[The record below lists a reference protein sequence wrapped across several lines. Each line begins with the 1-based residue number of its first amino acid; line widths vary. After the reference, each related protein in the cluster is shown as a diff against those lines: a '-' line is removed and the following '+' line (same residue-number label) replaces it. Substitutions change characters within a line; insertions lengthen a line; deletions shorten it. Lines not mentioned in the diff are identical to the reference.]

1 MENTADDNIKI
12 DEILKNHE
20 NKTDSKK
27 NKSDKDE
34 NENKED
40 KNEAKNIEEIPTKIN
55 REEIENIIGKEEIF
69 NNSKNN
75 KKIEEN
81 EESDDNNVING
92 EEDEKKEKIEKIEE
106 NKIEI
111 KDDNL
116 SENTNSNKDNI
127 SLYSNSNR
135 NLSGYRINSDVD
147 LDKIIAG
154 KDESQNNITNT
165 QDNIDQIK
173 IEQKDSEE
181 EDEEEFEENCNSTFY
196 YLGNIF
202 RDVVNKKK
210 NEIKDSRP
218 SIYKKN
224 IGEETQDIN
233 FGEIINAQI
242 IEIKEKSLSYFK
254 KTIKELEKRYNTYI
268 NKMTNYINEN
278 ELKLSKVFQKD
289 VKNEDNLLEFADN
302 NIFKQVDNILEI
314 HDNIFNAI
322 EGHVRLLNLFLS
334 QADLL
339 LQKNPLEYFVNNN
352 SNDILNCWFLN
363 KINYQKLNLSKV
375 ILNKDLSELCSGYLC
390 KKKDNNFSCI
400 TIQRDSKG
408 NISLESEFAR
418 ENLNNLEKLKFQ
430 SLNYE
435 EINSHFKKQN
445 QKNNDNNIYDII
457 PSANKLSS
465 LSIIDS
471 NFSSTNI
478 SAFSAPELK
487 KLKIKKT
494 PLTLYIQNFLES
506 ILGHTLF
513 LQKLYLQ
520 KCFLDDQSLSQI
532 FEFLSEKPQFIESL
546 QNISFSG
553 NEITLVNMNVLIEK
567 KSVFKSLQ
575 YLDFSKNNI
584 FEFFTDN
591 FKCLPKLN
599 VLDLTDNNISNF
611 NFFHAV
617 KSLKRGIENIN
628 LLCNNI
634 FLNNNKLNAN
644 KYRLY
649 LQENLV
655 KFRHKIKKLNL
666 SFLYDKKTINQM
678 VQLKIS
684 PMVKI
689 SLIKL
694 NLSYCG
700 LSNKNL
706 CDFLQNNFGLLNLEE
721 LNLSNNLLTV
731 KIFNLILKIDTSF
744 ENLIKL
750 DLSMNNI
757 NSLSIDE
764 YSDIERFAEKHS
776 TLKKIKLQE
785 STFCQDLLLLSQL
798 EKEKCEE
805 INNKLIEKEVK
816 FIVETDYNILIVP
829 LKKLFELKDKDNL

>member
-1 MENTADDNIKI
+1 MENPADDTIKI
-12 DEILKNHE
+12 DEILKKHE
-20 NKTDSKK
+20 NKNKLQM
-27 NKSDKDE
+27 NKSNKDE
-34 NENKED
+34 NENKEE
-40 KNEAKNIEEIPTKIN
+40 KKESENIEDIQKKIN
-55 REEIENIIGKEEIF
+55 NEEIDNIIEKEEMI
-69 NNSKNN
+69 NNIKNN
-75 KKIEEN
+75 KKKEEN
-81 EESDDNNVING
+81 GDNNIIN
-92 EEDEKKEKIEKIEE
+92 EEEEKKDKIEKIDE

-111 KDDNL
+111 KDDSL
-116 SENTNSNKDNI
+116 SDNTNSNKDNI
-127 SLYSNSNR
+127 SLRSNSNR

-154 KDESQNNITNT
+154 KDESPNNINNT
-165 QDNIDQIK
+165 QDNLEEFK

-181 EDEEEFEENCNSTFY
+181 EGEEDFEENCNSTFY

-224 IGEETQDIN
+224 IGEETQNIN

-242 IEIKEKSLSYFK
+242 SEIKENTLSYFE

-302 NIFKQVDNILEI
+302 NIFKQVDNVLEI
-314 HDNIFNAI
+314 HENIFNAI
-322 EGHVRLLNLFLS
+322 EGHIKLLNIFLRRT
-334 QADLL
+334 DLL
-339 LQKNPLEYFVNNN
+339 LQKNPLEYFVNSY

-408 NISLESEFAR
+408 NISLESEFAK

-430 SLNYE
+430 SLNNE
-435 EINSHFKKQN
+435 EINSHFKNIN

-471 NFSSTNI
+471 DFSSTNI

-494 PLTLYIQNFLES
+494 PLTLQIQNFLES

-513 LQKLYLQ
+513 LQKLYLE
-520 KCFLDDQSLSQI
+520 KCFLDDQSLFQI
-532 FEFLSEKPQFIESL
+532 FEFLSEKTQFTESL

-553 NEITLVNMNVLIEK
+553 NEITLVDMNILIEK
-567 KSVFKSLQ
+567 KSSFKSLN

-584 FEFFTDN
+584 FDFYIDN

-611 NFFHAV
+611 IFFQAV
-617 KSLKRGIENIN
+617 KSQKRGIESIN

-649 LQENLV
+649 LQENLA

-678 VQLKIS
+678 IQLKIS

-700 LSNKNL
+700 LSDKNF
-706 CDFLQNNFGLLNLEE
+706 CEFLKNNFGLLNLEE
-721 LNLSNNLLTV
+721 LNLSNNLLTI
-731 KIFNLILKIDTSF
+731 KIFNLILKVDTSF
-744 ENLIKL
+744 EKLTKL

-764 YSDIERFAEKHS
+764 YSDIERFVEKYS

-798 EKEKCEE
+798 EKEKCEA

-829 LKKLFELKDKDNL
+829 LKQLFELKDKDNL